1 MAKKKPMTSLE
12 REGDAAVQYNLGH
25 AYSKG
30 TGVQHDAKEAEKWY
44 RLAAAQGFAKAQ
56 YNLGVMFSNSTRNP
70 SGVDQDF
77 TEAVKWYRLAAAQGL
92 KEAQFN
98 LGLRYHNGEGVDQ
111 DTEEAFKWYRLA
123 AAQGLAEAQNTLD
136 GYTPGIGQF
145 VYSWL
150 SSILFAACA
159 YAQLNDPDP
168 ELWVALYLGGG
179 SFLTYYQYRQ
189 NSKMKKDN
197 DDAQR
202 SRVVSQLVM
211 YVMVYIALGA
221 RLGLKLWP
229 MMQEMFAEHS
239 TFSARGWAFL
249 EFEEGREVGGLIMLL
264 LHTLQLFTYVPGK
277 TGGPGSGTV
286 RILSNLLSAF
296 VMTSLATAVWMWYWH
311 QPMLNTGKYAEEHCD
326 GMFDGSDHAAT
337 DGDKG
342 TSNDA
347 FDIGTGEL

>member
-30 TGVQHDAKEAEKWY
+30 TGVQHDAKEAE
-44 RLAAAQGFAKAQ
+44 
-56 YNLGVMFSNSTRNP
+56 
-70 SGVDQDF
+70 
-77 TEAVKWYRLAAAQGL
+77 KWYRLAAAQGL

-179 SFLTYYQYRQ
+179 KR
-189 NSKMKKDN
+189 
-197 DDAQR
+197 A
-202 SRVVSQLVM
+202 
-211 YVMVYIALGA
+211 
-221 RLGLKLWP
+221 
-229 MMQEMFAEHS
+229 
-239 TFSARGWAFL
+239 
-249 EFEEGREVGGLIMLL
+249 
-264 LHTLQLFTYVPGK
+264 HTK
-277 TGGPGSGTV
+277 TLP
-286 RILSNLLSAF
+286 
-296 VMTSLATAVWMWYWH
+296 
-311 QPMLNTGKYAEEHCD
+311 
-326 GMFDGSDHAAT
+326 
-337 DGDKG
+337 
-342 TSNDA
+342 
-347 FDIGTGEL
+347 